1 MQLKTPYLLFLGDAQ
16 DLLSAKTAFGIAYWR
31 PEKCIGQLRL
41 PNCTIDLKIPDLT
54 LEEAFQ
60 KGAKTLII
68 GVANRGG
75 IINPEW
81 IPIFQKALTLGYDLA
96 SGLHQRLS
104 DIVALK
110 ETAQQYKRSLFDVRH
125 PQNDFP
131 IATGLKRAGKRLLTV
146 GTDCSIGK
154 MFTSLALARDMK
166 AKGFNVDFRA
176 TGQTGI
182 FIASTGVSIDA
193 VISDFVAGATETL
206 SPNNQEN
213 HWDIIEGQG
222 SLFHP
227 SFAGVTLGLIH
238 GSQPDAIIVC
248 DEPHRPHMR
257 GLPHYALPSIEE
269 CIDLNL
275 RMARLT
281 NPNVECVGISYNT
294 SLMPASE
301 RIPFLENMQQKYN
314 YPCIDPTIDT
324 SPIINRLKQSYKM
337 AC

>member
-1 MQLKTPYLLFLGDAQ
+1 MQLKAPYLLFLGDVQ
-16 DLLSAKTAFGIAYWR
+16 DLLSAKTAFGIAYWC
-31 PEKCIGQLRL
+31 PEKCVGQFRL
-41 PNCTIDLKIPDLT
+41 PACKVDLKLSDLS

-60 KGAKTLII
+60 KGARTLII

-75 IINPEW
+75 IINSEW
-81 IPIFQKALTLGYDLA
+81 IPIFQKALELGYDLA
-96 SGLHQRLS
+96 SGLHQRLT
-104 DIVALK
+104 DIDILK
-110 ETAQQYKRSLFDVRH
+110 NTAQHHKRSIFDVRH
-125 PQNDFP
+125 PQENFP
-131 IATGLKRAGKRLLTV
+131 IAIGMKRTGKRLLTI

-166 AKGFNVDFRA
+166 AKGFNVDFKA

-182 FIASTGVSIDA
+182 FIAGSGVSIDA
-193 VISDFVAGATETL
+193 VVSDFVAGATETL
-206 SPNNQEN
+206 SPNNTEN

-238 GSQPDAIIVC
+238 GSQPDAIVLC
-248 DEPHRPHMR
+248 HEPNRAHMR
-257 GLPHYALPSIEE
+257 GLPHFALPSIEE

-275 RMARLT
+275 KAARLT
-281 NPNVECVGISYNT
+281 NPNVECVGISFNT
-294 SLMPASE
+294 SVLPESE
-301 RIPFLENMQQKYN
+301 RVSFLNNMQQKYN

-324 SPIINRLKQSYKM
+324 MPIINRLKQSYKM

>member
-1 MQLKTPYLLFLGDAQ
+1 MQLKAPYLLFLGDVQ

-41 PNCTIDLKIPDLT
+41 PNCTVDLKIPDMS

-75 IINPEW
+75 IISPEW
-81 IPIFQKALTLGYDLA
+81 ISVLQKAISIGYDLA
-96 SGLHQRLS
+96 SGLHQRLT
-104 DIVALK
+104 DIAPLK
-110 ETAQQYKRSLFDVRH
+110 ETAQQHKRSLFDVRH
-125 PQNDFP
+125 PQDNFP
-131 IATGLKRAGKRLLTV
+131 IATGLKRTGKRLLTV

-154 MFTSLALARDMK
+154 MFTSLALARDMEI
-166 AKGFNVDFRA
+166 KGFKVDFRA

-182 FIASTGVSIDA
+182 FIASAGVSIDA
-193 VISDFVAGATETL
+193 VISDFIAGATEIL
-206 SPNNQEN
+206 SPHNQEN

-227 SFAGVTLGLIH
+227 SFAGVSLGLIH
-238 GSQPDAIIVC
+238 GSQPDAIVVC
-248 DEPHRPHMR
+248 HEPNRSHMR
-257 GLPHYALPSIEE
+257 GLSHFSLPSIEE

-275 RMARLT
+275 KVARLT
-281 NPNVECVGISYNT
+281 NPNVECVGISFNT
-294 SLMPASE
+294 SVLPVSE
-301 RIPFLENMQQKYN
+301 RAPFLENMQQKYN

-324 SPIINRLKQSYKM
+324 LPIINRLKQSYKV